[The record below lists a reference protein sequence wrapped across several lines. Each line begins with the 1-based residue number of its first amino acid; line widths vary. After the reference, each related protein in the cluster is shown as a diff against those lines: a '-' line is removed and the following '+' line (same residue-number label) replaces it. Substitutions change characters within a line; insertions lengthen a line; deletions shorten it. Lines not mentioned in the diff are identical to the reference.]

1 MPKEGGKE
9 GEEKVRVK
17 RVANGTMKMMELI
30 ANTNFSCRELPM
42 ERRIPWLLLLLVAA
56 CFGAI
61 NPFRDKGEG
70 RHVDVPSDTHIRQR
84 ESGAELHAHSLAV
97 SFL

>member
-1 MPKEGGKE
+1 
-9 GEEKVRVK
+9 
-17 RVANGTMKMMELI
+17 
-30 ANTNFSCRELPM
+30 M

-97 SFL
+97 RFFMNV